1 MKNNIDVIICT
12 NKRLLGLK
20 KLIHQILNQK
30 GFFNFRIILIHQSKF
45 KPILPNFLNSKK
57 IFIKILKNKIFL

>member
-30 GFFNFRIILIHQSKF
+30 GFFNFRIRLQKSLVSTKF
-45 KPILPNFLNSKK
+45 KPQSNYTVITVNEQFA
-57 IFIKILKNKIFL
+57 F